1 MSNDLAFKSLG
12 LCDYQ
17 ETLDAMKSHLGSE
30 QFHDEIWFVEH
41 PPVFTLGTAADKSH
55 ILNAKNIPIIQT
67 DRGGEVTYHG
77 PGQLVIYFMLDIKR
91 LELGPKSLVQSIQN
105 FTKNLLNE
113 FSIESNFIAGAPGVY
128 VEDKKIASIGLRI
141 SKGKSYHGISINV
154 DMDLD
159 ACKINF
165 VTFNS
170 IAFCHAVGA
179 LLCVPYTVGWPGV
192 SRDTALILLRHG
204 ALAEVGW
211 EISDTLERAYN
222 GLFVEGGTASSPL
235 PLCLMLFFHHFTA
248 CGLVIPFNLWYA

>member
-1 MSNDLAFKSLG
+1 VSNNLAFKSLG

-17 ETLDAMKSHLGSE
+17 ETLDAMRSHLGSE
-30 QFHDEIWFVEH
+30 EFHDEIWFVEH

-113 FSIESNFIAGAPGVY
+113 FSIESNFIDGAPGVY

-154 DMDLD
+154 DMDLEPFSN
-159 ACKINF
+159 INPCGYEGLEVAQIKDF
-165 VTFNS
+165 KENIS
-170 IAFCHAVGA
+170 IEEVEQLAIKHLG
-179 LLCVPYTVGWPGV
+179 
-192 SRDTALILLRHG
+192 LI
-204 ALAEVGW
+204 
-211 EISDTLERAYN
+211 
-222 GLFVEGGTASSPL
+222 F
-235 PLCLMLFFHHFTA
+235 
-248 CGLVIPFNLWYA
+248 